1 MPRQNSYTFDA
12 ATLLKDA
19 GLIAASAAAT
29 VGGSAAVLNVG
40 DAFMEGV
47 LVVDVTNITDI
58 DANNEVY
65 TIIVQGATSSAFTT
79 PVQLAALSLGAAEV
93 IPGGGIDSIVGR
105 YYVRFGNEQGG
116 VIYPYIRVYTL
127 AAGAGITAGIN
138 YVAWVGKTGS
148 DS

>member
-1 MPRQNSYTFDA
+1 MARQNSYTFDA

-40 DAFMEGV
+40 SAFVEGV
-47 LVVDVTNITDI
+47 VNVDVSNITDI

-65 TIIVQGATSSAFTT
+65 TIIVQGATDAAFTT

-93 IPGGGIDSIVGR
+93 IPGGGIDSVVGR

-116 VIYPYIRVYTL
+116 VIYPYVRVYTL
-127 AAGAGITAGIN
+127 VAGAGVGNGIN
-138 YVAWVGKTGS
+138 YIAWVGKTGS